1 MYRFLAVSVTGVA
14 LAALAV
20 AQSAAPR
27 YVILMIGDGMGW
39 PQVQLAE
46 SYLGAQTQTF
56 RAPLRMT
63 TLPVAGLVRT
73 QSATAHVT
81 DSGAGGTALAC
92 GIKTANGYIG
102 MDTNYIKYAS
112 LATLA
117 RRHGRKAGLVTTDSI
132 VGATPAAFYAHR
144 PDRWSTYPIGVDL
157 FRSGID
163 VCVGAS
169 GFEDPLGLAIPTNTL
184 CALTNELA
192 DLVVPGNPATNASGV
207 TWRDL
212 HSLTS
217 TYGYTWIGTPEAW
230 HALSPTQ
237 GKVIATLDIPYG
249 ITARTGAITLAE
261 LTRTTIALL
270 NNPSGFFLMVE
281 GARIDKMGHVN
292 DAAANVHETL
302 AFDDAVSVVYD
313 FFTNHPNDTLLIV
326 TADHETGGMTI
337 GHGDNNFAW
346 LGRQRG
352 LAGDFQKAFDAYRA
366 THTLRSRPG
375 RWWAALTG
383 GEDAGKAR
391 ASFDDVK
398 PLLRHYFGFG
408 DATDDI
414 ALSPFEWRQLEH
426 AFEDS
431 MRGRQLFPD
440 DDTFRAMY
448 GGQDPLTI
456 TATRILNAHAGVRW
470 STLDHTSADVPV
482 FAAGVGSAWFSGLH
496 DNTDIPRYIMRVTL
510 PGQPFPVLLD

>member
-1 MYRFLAVSVTGVA
+1 MYRFLTLVVTAVTLTSV
-14 LAALAV
+14 AV
-20 AQSAAPR
+20 AQPAAPR

-46 SYLGAQTQTF
+46 SYLGAQAQTF

-73 QSATAHVT
+73 HSATAHVT
-81 DSGAGGTALAC
+81 DSGAAGTALAC

-112 LATLA
+112 LAALA
-117 RRHGRKAGLVTTDSI
+117 QRHGRKVGLVTTDSI
-132 VGATPAAFYAHR
+132 VGATPSVFYAHR

-163 VCVGAS
+163 VCVGAG
-169 GFEDPLGLAIPTNTL
+169 GFEDPLGLAIPTNTF

-192 DLVVPGNPATNASGV
+192 DLVVPGNPATNATGI

-212 HSLTS
+212 YSLTS
-217 TYGYTWIGTPEAW
+217 IYGYTWINTPETW
-230 HALSPTQ
+230 HALSLTQ
-237 GKVIATLDIPYG
+237 GKVIAVLDIPYG
-249 ITARTGAITLAE
+249 IAVRTGALTLAE
-261 LTRTTIALL
+261 VTRKTITLL
-270 NNPSGFFLMVE
+270 DNPSGFFLMVE

-292 DAAANVHETL
+292 DAAANLGETL
-302 AFDDAVSVVYD
+302 AFDDAVAAAYD
-313 FFTNHPNDTLLIV
+313 FYTNHPNETLLIV

-337 GHGDNNFAW
+337 GHGANHFAW
-346 LGRQRG
+346 LGRQHGR
-352 LAGDFQKAFDAYRA
+352 ASDFQKAFDAYRA

-391 ASFDDVK
+391 ALFDDIK
-398 PLLRHYFGFG
+398 PLLREYFGFG
-408 DATDDI
+408 AAKEDV
-414 ALSPFEWRQLEH
+414 ALSSLEWRQLEH

-431 MRGRQLFPD
+431 MGGRQLYPD
-440 DDTFRAMY
+440 DESFRAMY

-456 TATRILNAHAGVRW
+456 TATRILAAHAGVRW
-470 STLDHTSADVPV
+470 TTFDHSAADVPI
-482 FAAGVGSAWFSGLH
+482 FAAGVGSAWFNGLH
-496 DNTDIPRYIMRVTL
+496 DNTDIPRYIMRVML
-510 PGQPFPVLLD
+510 PEQHFPVPLN

>member
-1 MYRFLAVSVTGVA
+1 MYRFLAVIVSAVA
-14 LAALAV
+14 LAGV
-20 AQSAAPR
+20 AGAHPAAPR

-46 SYLGAQTQTF
+46 FYLGAQAQAF

-73 QSATAHVT
+73 HSATAHVT

-112 LATLA
+112 LAALA
-117 RRHGRKAGLVTTDSI
+117 QRHGRKAGLVTTDSI
-132 VGATPAAFYAHR
+132 VGATPSVFYAHR

-163 VCVGAS
+163 VCVGAA
-169 GFEDPLGLAIPTNTL
+169 GFDDPLGRAIPTNTL

-192 DLVVPGNPATNASGV
+192 AFVVPGNPATNASGV

-212 HSLTS
+212 YSLTS
-217 TYGYTWIGTPEAW
+217 TYGYTWISTPAAW
-230 HALSPTQ
+230 HALSATQ
-237 GKVIATLDIPYG
+237 QRVIATLDIPYG
-249 ITARTGAITLAE
+249 IATRTGALTLAE
-261 LTRTTIALL
+261 VTRKTITLL
-270 NNPSGFFLMVE
+270 DNPCGFFLMVE

-292 DAAANVHETL
+292 DAAANLGETL
-302 AFDDAVSVVYD
+302 AFDDAVAAVYE
-313 FFTNHPNDTLLIV
+313 FYTNHPNDTLLVV
-326 TADHETGGMTI
+326 TADHETGGMTL
-337 GHGDNNFAW
+337 GHGDNHFAW
-346 LGRQRG
+346 LGRQR
-352 LAGDFQKAFDAYRA
+352 ARASDFQNAFDAYRA

-391 ASFDDVK
+391 ASFDAIK
-398 PLLRHYFGFG
+398 PLLREYFGFG
-408 DATDDI
+408 NDKDDI
-414 ALSPFEWRQLEH
+414 ALSPFEWRQLEN

-431 MRGRQLFPD
+431 MRGRHLYPD
-440 DDTFRAMY
+440 DDAFRAMY
-448 GGQDPLTI
+448 GGQDPLTS
-456 TATRILNAHAGVRW
+456 TATRILNALAGVRW
-470 STLDHTSADVPV
+470 TTLDHSAADVPV

-496 DNTDIPRYIMRVTL
+496 DNTDIPRYIMRVMV
-510 PGQPFPVLLD
+510 PGQPFPVPLD